1 MVGTFTRFADFLQTF
16 ANVWSS
22 IFSCLIGANG
32 KSHAWKTGKYSSL
45 KDLGCITPEA
55 LKFIANFWGNI
66 AMTSD
71 FHWSTLEELNLKML
85 EELED
90 RGLLTKSSSNSY
102 EAVVRG
108 WLYPLHQLEIGKS
121 EVNIEEL
128 KNIQR
133 NWTP

>member
-1 MVGTFTRFADFLQTF
+1 
-16 ANVWSS
+16 
-22 IFSCLIGANG
+22 
-32 KSHAWKTGKYSSL
+32 
-45 KDLGCITPEA
+45 
-55 LKFIANFWGNI
+55 
-66 AMTSD
+66 MTSD